1 MEYYAKSRK
10 KILSQGE
17 IDKVRAELE
26 NLIINLEDEFTETDL
41 KIIKNNIAHLQNIE
55 EEEQKTLKEHQDD
68 IVRCAE
74 MFFLEYGE
82 YFTEKEKH
90 LVIEACRMHDWGKAN
105 LVFQGLVNSVQVKD
119 TYSHISRITQIPH
132 GFLSAVTISGKE
144 FKKLSELLS
153 EKDFRPFITAIYH
166 HHDREDVYEGD
177 DIRKYAE
184 KYYIEQIRKYL
195 KRDIKKLYCSNQ
207 SKLLYRETVINSV

>member
-74 MFFLEYGE
+74 MFFLEY
-82 YFTEKEKH
+82 
-90 LVIEACRMHDWGKAN
+90 
-105 LVFQGLVNSVQVKD
+105 
-119 TYSHISRITQIPH
+119 
-132 GFLSAVTISGKE
+132 
-144 FKKLSELLS
+144 
-153 EKDFRPFITAIYH
+153 
-166 HHDREDVYEGD
+166 
-177 DIRKYAE
+177 
-184 KYYIEQIRKYL
+184 
-195 KRDIKKLYCSNQ
+195 
-207 SKLLYRETVINSV
+207 

>member
-90 LVIEACRMHDWGKAN
+90 LVIEACSIVAQ
-105 LVFQGLVNSVQVKD
+105 L
-119 TYSHISRITQIPH
+119 SRQKSKI
-132 GFLSAVTISGKE
+132 
-144 FKKLSELLS
+144 
-153 EKDFRPFITAIYH
+153 FIM
-166 HHDREDVYEGD
+166 
-177 DIRKYAE
+177 
-184 KYYIEQIRKYL
+184 
-195 KRDIKKLYCSNQ
+195 N
-207 SKLLYRETVINSV
+207 

>member
-90 LVIEACRMHDWGKAN
+90 LVI
-105 LVFQGLVNSVQVKD
+105 
-119 TYSHISRITQIPH
+119 
-132 GFLSAVTISGKE
+132 
-144 FKKLSELLS
+144 
-153 EKDFRPFITAIYH
+153 
-166 HHDREDVYEGD
+166 DVYKRQIWGYYRNYRL
-177 DIRKYAE
+177 IVNNLNLHSKMLILFFI
-184 KYYIEQIRKYL
+184 YYI
-195 KRDIKKLYCSNQ
+195 
-207 SKLLYRETVINSV
+207 

>member
-82 YFTEKEKH
+82 YFTEKEKC

-105 LVFQGLVNSVQVKD
+105 LIFQGLVNSAQVKEQ
-119 TYSHISRITQIPH
+119 YSDIGRITQIPH
-132 GFLSAVTISGKE
+132 GFLSAVTIS
-144 FKKLSELLS
+144 
-153 EKDFRPFITAIYH
+153 R
-166 HHDREDVYEGD
+166 
-177 DIRKYAE
+177 
-184 KYYIEQIRKYL
+184 
-195 KRDIKKLYCSNQ
+195 N
-207 SKLLYRETVINSV
+207 

>member
-82 YFTEKEKH
+82 YFTEK
-90 LVIEACRMHDWGKAN
+90 VIIP
-105 LVFQGLVNSVQVKD
+105 GLSEPPVRTLRATIPENG
-119 TYSHISRITQIPH
+119 SHI
-132 GFLSAVTISGKE
+132 
-144 FKKLSELLS
+144 
-153 EKDFRPFITAIYH
+153 FR
-166 HHDREDVYEGD
+166 
-177 DIRKYAE
+177 
-184 KYYIEQIRKYL
+184 
-195 KRDIKKLYCSNQ
+195 
-207 SKLLYRETVINSV
+207 